1 MPRPEKSASS
11 VRPEGDSSPG
21 HFLQGYYFVP
31 MPDLNDETIWTIN
44 AGRSMP
50 ALIAVLRALHDQ
62 HRRGRNEEIRADAAG
77 GRLTIGLKALSRA
90 NGMQTSSLLRQLR
103 FLERAGLLKAHEG
116 ERVVERDPVTGKILK
131 GRGRTPPKVIVMTLD
146 RSMMRGGRRA
156 AETGRIP
163 SQKPEET
170 GRIPSLSPHAL
181 RDGKRPP
188 SREHTHKGCVP
199 MEHTGRREHPAQGG
213 RSAPPP
219 QADKQPAAG
228 RPEESPAD
236 AQARQAKNEHLAR
249 LYAEGLG
256 ITYAEVVDL
265 WKHDQQTLAG
275 RLKNAGIDWRT
286 GKAAPL
292 TSMIDGPTRQVR
304 SARTRCQQPDST
316 PQVVSDRM
324 KGLEALEEGERYIP
338 SRNSA
343 FAVRRQTT
351 DSLTVCPSVAGEAAQ
366 ALDGPPESIE
376 ERKAVIFRDLNAYQ
390 GQAGLTAGEAGAGA
404 A

>member
-1 MPRPEKSASS
+1 MPRPEKSASA

-21 HFLQGYYFVP
+21 HFLTGIYFVP
-31 MPDLNDETIWTIN
+31 LPDFNDETVWTIN

-62 HRRGRNEEIRADAAG
+62 HRRGRTEEIRADAAG
-77 GRLTIGLKALSRA
+77 GRLTIGIKALSRA

-156 AETGRIP
+156 AETGRNP

-213 RSAPPP
+213 RPSPPP

-228 RPEESPAD
+228 RPEELSAD
-236 AQARQAKNEHLAR
+236 AQAQRAKNEHLAR

-292 TSMIDGPTRQVR
+292 TSMIDGPPAPRSCR
-304 SARTRCQQPDST
+304 SARERCQPA
-316 PQVVSDRM
+316 VAR
-324 KGLEALEEGERYIP
+324 LEALEEGERYIP
-338 SRNSA
+338 SRSSA

-366 ALDGPPESIE
+366 ALDGPPVSIE
-376 ERKAVIFRDLNAYQ
+376 ERKAIILRDLA
-390 GQAGLTAGEAGAGA
+390 QAGLTAGEARAGAGA